1 MCDHAKFSVDFRLAL
16 SGRLISSLQVD
27 RRSTIR
33 QVREELTQKA
43 AGSSAPLCGT
53 WSLLYGGKILAET
66 AAVDQVLVDHA
77 LVDVVCS
84 AQGRVVVTASND
96 CTARVFNLG
105 TGDCLELRGH
115 FGQVFACT
123 VSANHCLLATASE
136 DGTARVWAVH
146 DGNPVQLLCL
156 GHDGEVYSAVFSSCS
171 SLVVTASQDGTA
183 CLWCS
188 HTGRKH
194 WRFPHAAEVYLA
206 TFSFDDQ
213 LVLTSSADGAACIVS
228 VGTGE
233 LAARLEGH
241 TGGVNRA
248 EFSPVS
254 SLVVTAS
261 STTAHLW
268 DGTTSTR
275 LHDMIGDSELK
286 FVNFSSDGKLVLA
299 TRASGSA
306 EVWCVVTGELMW
318 TCTHHSEP
326 VYMAASCMHGA
337 NIALAC
343 EDGTATL
350 WSRDGELLLTLAD
363 HEDAVTWIS
372 FSPWADMLVTASWDG
387 TARLWSTDSG
397 ECLEIFEGHAA
408 PVLYAEFS
416 YLQN

>member
-1 MCDHAKFSVDFRLAL
+1 MCDDVKFSIDFRLAL

-27 RRSTIR
+27 GHSTIR
-33 QVREELTQKA
+33 QVRDELMQKA
-43 AGSSAPLCGT
+43 GGSLTPLGRT
-53 WSLLYGGKILAET
+53 WSFLYGGTLLSEMAT
-66 AAVDQVLVDHA
+66 VNQVLVDHA
-77 LVDVVCS
+77 LIDVVCS
-84 AQGRVVVTASND
+84 AQARVVVTASND
-96 CTARVFNLG
+96 CTARAFDLD
-105 TGDCLELRGH
+105 TGDCLELQGH

-123 VSANHCLLATASE
+123 ISAHHCLLATASE

-146 DGNPVQLLCL
+146 EGRPVELLCL

-171 SLVVTASQDGTA
+171 SLLVTASQDGTA

-188 HTGRKH
+188 HTGRRH
-194 WRFPHAAEVYLA
+194 WHFPHGAEVYLA

-213 LVLTSSADGAACIVS
+213 WVLTSSADGAACIVS
-228 VGTGE
+228 VSTGE

-248 EFSPVS
+248 EFSPVGT
-254 SLVVTAS
+254 LVVTAS
-261 STTAHLW
+261 STTVRLW
-268 DGTTSTR
+268 DGMTSTC
-275 LHDMIGDSELK
+275 LHEVIGDSELK
-286 FVNFSSDGKLVLA
+286 FVNFSSDGQLVLA

-306 EVWCVVTGELMW
+306 EVWGVATGELRW

-326 VYMAASCMHGA
+326 VYMAASCMQGA

-350 WSRDGELLLTLAD
+350 WSRHGELLLTLAD

-372 FSPWADMLVTASWDG
+372 FSPWANMLVTASWDG

-397 ECLEIFEGHAA
+397 ECLEVFEGHAA
-408 PVLYAEFS
+408 PVLYAEFG
-416 YLQN
+416 YLKN